1 MKSTKTVEAP
11 KPKKDRNIN
20 NKVTGIAMLFV
31 LASIIFSTFVVYTG
45 TTGIEYK
52 VLLIPQA
59 LFAAIIAIKQFT
71 K

>member
-1 MKSTKTVEAP
+1 MKATKEAP
-11 KPKKDRNIN
+11 VKKNYNIN
-20 NKVTGIAMLFV
+20 AKVTGIAMLFV
-31 LASIIFSTFVVYTG
+31 LASIVFSTFVVYTG

>member
-1 MKSTKTVEAP
+1 MKNKTNEVP
-11 KPKKDRNIN
+11 KVKKNRNIN
-20 NKVTGIAMLFV
+20 VKATGIAMLFV
-31 LASIIFSTFVVYTG
+31 LASIVFSTFVVYTG

-59 LFAAIIAIKQFT
+59 LFAAVIAIKQFT